1 MIVKND
7 SVTFEPCDMP
17 FTRKFGCDE
26 AAKMVLDFKAFHPK
40 LPFLYDTHQL
50 ADFLKTGRKTLFD
63 LTNHPEAC
71 YSTVSVPKKS
81 GGTRTLN
88 VPNDRLKAIQRKILC
103 GILAYLPVSKHAA
116 AYHKGA
122 RLTDNAA
129 AHIHHRY
136 LLKLDLSDFFGSI
149 RFDSVFCAAFNAH
162 YFPRQIGV
170 MLTSLCCF
178 DDVLPQGAPTSPA
191 LSNLVM
197 KRFDNSF
204 GVWCSARGFSYTRYC
219 DDIAVSG
226 NCPVYPAYKKARLL
240 LENSGFEIND
250 AKTRF
255 VTDAGRQTVTGLTV
269 NEKLSVPSDY
279 KRTLRQEL
287 YYAKKFGL
295 ENVIQKQNLTD
306 YISGG
311 KADAARYAMHLLGKL
326 HFVLSVEPD
335 NSYFRNA
342 RQFLITQL

>member
-88 VPNDRLKAIQRKILC
+88 V
-103 GILAYLPVSKHAA
+103 HAA

-149 RFDSVFCAAFNAH
+149 RFDSVFCSAFNAH

-178 DDVLPQGAPTSPA
+178 DDVLPQGAPTSLVQCARLFLYA
-191 LSNLVM
+191 LLRRHR
-197 KRFDNSF
+197 RFGQLS
-204 GVWCSARGFSYTRYC
+204 G
-219 DDIAVSG
+219 VSG
-226 NCPVYPAYKKARLL
+226 V
-240 LENSGFEIND
+240 
-250 AKTRF
+250 
-255 VTDAGRQTVTGLTV
+255 
-269 NEKLSVPSDY
+269 
-279 KRTLRQEL
+279 
-287 YYAKKFGL
+287 
-295 ENVIQKQNLTD
+295 QK
-306 YISGG
+306 S
-311 KADAARYAMHLLGKL
+311 AAFA
-326 HFVLSVEPD
+326 
-335 NSYFRNA
+335 
-342 RQFLITQL
+342 